1 MHILAHFK
9 TITHHKL
16 LVMKH
21 CFRAGLYWQ
30 GLVHDLSKYMP
41 SEFWVGARYY
51 QGDHSPNDAE
61 RKAIGYSSAWM
72 HHKGRN
78 KHHYEYWTDY
88 KIGAPKGTIA
98 PMPMPARYVAEMF
111 CDRLAASQ
119 NYNKENFTPQMA
131 LDYYLQGKDNMVIH
145 PKSKRQ
151 LEGLLRMY
159 VDKGEDYTLRYI
171 RKVFLKKFQV
181 EQPRDL
187 ARDSGQRKQTG
198 L

>member
-1 MHILAHFK
+1 
-9 TITHHKL
+9 
-16 LVMKH
+16 
-21 CFRAGLYWQ
+21 
-30 GLVHDLSKYMP
+30 
-41 SEFWVGARYY
+41 
-51 QGDHSPNDAE
+51 
-61 RKAIGYSSAWM
+61 M
-72 HHKGRN
+72 HHKGRK

-171 RKVFLKKFQV
+171 RKMFLKKY
-181 EQPRDL
+181 
-187 ARDSGQRKQTG
+187 K
-198 L
+198 